1 MDLLLFF
8 ASNPRQVFS
17 RDQLMDRV
25 WGYQSALDTGTVTV
39 HVRRLRKKIED
50 DASRPRHLETVFG
63 VRLPVH
69 AMIEFALVVSLSTL
83 AVGVA
88 LALALRLL
96 PTVRLQLAGL
106 ALLAVG
112 LPLAAVILGGLVM
125 FHMHDDVKILAVAA
139 ASASTALAAAL
150 LLGAGIARRIRG
162 LEAAAEEL
170 SCGELKARAP
180 TEGPRELAHV
190 GEAFN
195 AMAGNIEALFDARRQ
210 LVAWASHDLRTPVAS
225 IQAML
230 EAVEDGLASID
241 EYLPALHQQTRTL
254 ATLIDDLFELARID
268 AGALTLELREAQL
281 PQLVSHCVSG
291 LEAEARARQVHLE
304 SQLDDA
310 LPDVRCAPEH
320 VQRVLLN
327 LVTNALRHTPSD
339 GSVLV
344 RARRRNQRAGGVG
357 RGHGRRAEQGSPAAD
372 VRALLARRCLTYP
385 RERRRRAGAC
395 DRTRLR
401 RSPGRSHLGREPA
414 RWRRPLR
421 VHAAASPSPPRSPE
435 RNCGARIQG
444 MFISVQEAR

>member
-1 MDLLLFF
+1 
-8 ASNPRQVFS
+8 V
-17 RDQLMDRV
+17 
-25 WGYQSALDTGTVTV
+25 
-39 HVRRLRKKIED
+39 
-50 DASRPRHLETVFG
+50 
-63 VRLPVH
+63 
-69 AMIEFALVVSLSTL
+69 IEFALIVSLSTL
-83 AVGVA
+83 VAGIA

-112 LPLAAVILGGLVM
+112 LPLAAVSLGGLVM
-125 FHMHDDVKILAVAA
+125 VHMHDDEQILAVAA

-150 LLGAGIARRIRG
+150 LVGAQIARRIHG
-162 LEAAAEEL
+162 LETAAEQL
-170 SCGELKARAP
+170 SGGELKARAP

-190 GEAFN
+190 GGAFN
-195 AMAGNIEALFDARRQ
+195 AMAENIEALFDARRQ

-241 EYLPALHQQTRTL
+241 EYMPALHQQTRTL

-281 PQLVSHCVSG
+281 PQLVTHCVSG

-344 RARRRNQRAGGVG
+344 RARRRAYELEVSVEDTGVG
-357 RGHGRRAEQGSPAAD
+357 LSREAQQRMFERFWRGDAS
-372 VRALLARRCLTYP
+372 
-385 RERRRRAGAC
+385 
-395 DRTRLR
+395 RTRASGGAGLGLAIAR
-401 RSPGRSHLGREPA
+401 GFVEAQGGRIWAEN
-414 RWRRPLR
+414 RP
-421 VHAAASPSPPRSPE
+421 E
-435 RNCGARIQG
+435 GGARFAFTLPIAEPPPT
-444 MFISVQEAR
+444 IV

>member
-1 MDLLLFF
+1 
-8 ASNPRQVFS
+8 
-17 RDQLMDRV
+17 
-25 WGYQSALDTGTVTV
+25 
-39 HVRRLRKKIED
+39 
-50 DASRPRHLETVFG
+50 
-63 VRLPVH
+63 
-69 AMIEFALVVSLSTL
+69 VVSLSTL
-83 AVGVA
+83 VVGLA

-112 LPLAAVILGGLVM
+112 LPLAAVILGGIGM
-125 FHMHDDVKILAVAA
+125 FHMHDDVKILAVAS

-150 LLGAGIARRIRG
+150 LVGTQIGRRIGG
-162 LEAAAEEL
+162 LEEAADAL
-170 SCGELKARAP
+170 SSGELKARAP
-180 TEGPRELAHV
+180 TDGPRELAHV

-195 AMAGNIEALFDARRQ
+195 EMATNIEALFDARRQ

-241 EYLPALHQQTRTL
+241 EYLPALRQQTHTL

-268 AGALTLELREAQL
+268 AGSLTLELREAQL
-281 PQLVSHCVSG
+281 PQLVSDCVSG

-339 GSVLV
+339 GAVVV
-344 RARRRNQRAGGVG
+344 RAQRHADELEVSVEDTGVG
-357 RGHGRRAEQGSPAAD
+357 LSSEAQLRMFERFWRGDAS
-372 VRALLARRCLTYP
+372 
-385 RERRRRAGAC
+385 
-395 DRTRLR
+395 RTRASGGAGLGLAIAQGFVEAQG
-401 RSPGRSHLGREPA
+401 GRIWAENL
-414 RWRRPLR
+414 
-421 VHAAASPSPPRSPE
+421 PE
-435 RNCGARIQG
+435 GGARFAFTLPIAERQPA
-444 MFISVQEAR
+444 IVVV

>member
-1 MDLLLFF
+1 VI
-8 ASNPRQVFS
+8 A
-17 RDQLMDRV
+17 
-25 WGYQSALDTGTVTV
+25 
-39 HVRRLRKKIED
+39 
-50 DASRPRHLETVFG
+50 
-63 VRLPVH
+63 
-69 AMIEFALVVSLSTL
+69 FALIVSLSTL
-83 AVGVA
+83 VAGVA

-96 PTVRLQLAGL
+96 PTVRMQLAGL

-150 LLGAGIARRIRG
+150 LLGGQIARHIRG
-162 LEAAAEEL
+162 LEVVADEF
-170 SCGELKARAP
+170 SRGELRARAP

-230 EAVEDGLASID
+230 EALDDGLASID
-241 EYLPALHQQTRTL
+241 EYLPALHQQTHTL
-254 ATLIDDLFELARID
+254 ASLIDDLFELARID

-291 LEAEARARQVHLE
+291 LEADARARQVRLE

-339 GSVLV
+339 GSILV
-344 RARRRNQRAGGVG
+344 RAKRRDRDLEVSVEDTGVG
-357 RGHGRRAEQGSPAAD
+357 LSKEAEQ
-372 VRALLARRCLTYP
+372 RMF
-385 RERRRRAGAC
+385 ERFWRGDAS
-395 DRTRLR
+395 RTRASGGAGLGLAIAR
-401 RSPGRSHLGREPA
+401 GFVEAQGGRIWAEN
-414 RWRRPLR
+414 RP
-421 VHAAASPSPPRSPE
+421 E
-435 RNCGARIQG
+435 GGARFAFTLPIAEPSA
-444 MFISVQEAR
+444 IA

>member
-1 MDLLLFF
+1 
-8 ASNPRQVFS
+8 
-17 RDQLMDRV
+17 
-25 WGYQSALDTGTVTV
+25 
-39 HVRRLRKKIED
+39 
-50 DASRPRHLETVFG
+50 
-63 VRLPVH
+63 
-69 AMIEFALVVSLSTL
+69 MIAFALIVSLSTL
-83 AVGVA
+83 VAGVT

-96 PTVRLQLAGL
+96 PTVRMQLAGL

-150 LLGAGIARRIRG
+150 LLGGRIARHIRG
-162 LEAAAEEL
+162 LEAVADEFSSGDL
-170 SCGELKARAP
+170 RARAP

-241 EYLPALHQQTRTL
+241 EYLPALHQQTHTL
-254 ATLIDDLFELARID
+254 ASLIDDLFELARID

-281 PQLVSHCVSG
+281 PQLISHCVSG
-291 LEAEARARQVHLE
+291 LEADARARQVHLE

-339 GSVLV
+339 GSILV
-344 RARRRNQRAGGVG
+344 RAKRRDCDLEVSVEDTGVG
-357 RGHGRRAEQGSPAAD
+357 LSKEAQQRMFERFWRGDAS
-372 VRALLARRCLTYP
+372 
-385 RERRRRAGAC
+385 
-395 DRTRLR
+395 RTRASGGAGLGLAIAR
-401 RSPGRSHLGREPA
+401 GFIEAQGGRIWAEN
-414 RWRRPLR
+414 RP
-421 VHAAASPSPPRSPE
+421 E
-435 RNCGARIQG
+435 GGARFAFTLPIAEP
-444 MFISVQEAR
+444 SATV

>member
-1 MDLLLFF
+1 
-8 ASNPRQVFS
+8 V
-17 RDQLMDRV
+17 
-25 WGYQSALDTGTVTV
+25 TG
-39 HVRRLRKKIED
+39 
-50 DASRPRHLETVFG
+50 
-63 VRLPVH
+63 
-69 AMIEFALVVSLSTL
+69 FALVVSLSTL
-83 AVGVA
+83 VAGLA

-96 PTVRLQLAGL
+96 PTVRLQLVGL

-162 LEAAAEEL
+162 LETAAGEL
-170 SCGELKARAP
+170 SAGELAARAP

-190 GEAFN
+190 GESFN
-195 AMAGNIEALFDARRQ
+195 AMAANVEALFDARRQ

-241 EYLPALHQQTRTL
+241 EYMPALRLQTLTL

-291 LEAEARARQVHLE
+291 LEAEARARRVHLE

-320 VQRVLLN
+320 LQRVLLN

-339 GSVLV
+339 GSVFV
-344 RARRRNQRAGGVG
+344 RARQHAGELEVSVEDTGVG
-357 RGHGRRAEQGSPAAD
+357 LSSEAQQRMFERFW
-372 VRALLARRCLTYP
+372 
-385 RERRRRAGAC
+385 REDAS
-395 DRTRLR
+395 RTRASGGAGLGLAIAR
-401 RSPGRSHLGREPA
+401 GFVEAQGGRIWAEN
-414 RWRRPLR
+414 RPDG
-421 VHAAASPSPPRSPE
+421 
-435 RNCGARIQG
+435 GARFAFTLPLAELRTTTG
-444 MFISVQEAR
+444 